1 MCGMHGMERG
11 VFASLFLNPFLGSA
25 LISQGFGLIDH
36 RRAWLDL
43 PLYIYLSFSR
53 LAFLTYLSSC
63 FLGKLARLRVN
74 VQYGFRG
81 LELFANWIS
90 I

>member
-1 MCGMHGMERG
+1 MRGLMCGMHGMERG

-53 LAFLTYLSSC
+53 LAFLT
-63 FLGKLARLRVN
+63 
-74 VQYGFRG
+74 
-81 LELFANWIS
+81 IS
-90 I
+90 FFVFFGEAC